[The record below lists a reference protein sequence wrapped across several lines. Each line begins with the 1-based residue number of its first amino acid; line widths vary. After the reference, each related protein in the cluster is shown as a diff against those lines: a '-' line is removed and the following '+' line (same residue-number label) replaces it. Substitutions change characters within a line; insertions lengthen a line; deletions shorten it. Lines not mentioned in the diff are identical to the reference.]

1 MASTIAE
8 STARRNFIDWHHL
21 PLPAA
26 ADWLGA
32 EHASAG
38 QLDMSGSI
46 IVVPSSRSQRRLLEL
61 LMDYGEQHDL
71 IFTPPKIT
79 TIGAFPELLYRP
91 ARPLA
96 SQLVQILAWVDA
108 LRSVDE
114 RDLKQFS
121 GLVPETSDSIAWK
134 MLAQLLSV
142 WHTELAGNKLTF
154 DTVLEAARQSELF
167 VEPRRWEAL
176 NKVQRKYLDILNREK
191 LWDRQTARLV
201 AIDRGECHTDHNIF
215 LVGTVD
221 LSPVFREILE
231 QVADKVTAIV
241 FADEI
246 LADHFDDLGCLK
258 IENWED
264 YYIEI
269 PDEDIRVADQPG
281 DQAKI
286 VSSILYQL
294 DGQYGVDQIAVSV
307 PDPRLISHIGRALS
321 EAGVKTHD
329 VGGMSI
335 GNTRPFVLLELL
347 STWIEDHRFE
357 SFAKL
362 VRHPD
367 MYAWLVKRT
376 ETHRWLEELDNY
388 QNSRLPFYIS
398 TDINNVY
405 FGGKDRHGND
415 LYANLE
421 NAYAEIYELIQP
433 VVARAGKPLQQW
445 AAAWKKVLVAI
456 YLKTVL
462 DRNNPE
468 HRRTI
473 RACQSIVR
481 SLIELEESGHLL
493 AGEVPGPDAIEWAL
507 ELCSGEF
514 VADPAVSDSLPL
526 TGWLDTPWEDTPVT
540 VVTNFNEGYIP
551 SSASSNLFLPNSV
564 RSELG
569 LLDNRRRYAR
579 DAYALS
585 LVLKSRDRVELVVG
599 RRDEDG
605 QPQMP
610 SRLLMTGDPANLADR
625 AIRLFSDGEVTTDWS
640 VGDPATRP
648 QRQQF
653 VIPHPPADEP
663 SINSL
668 RVTDFKAY
676 LECPYRF
683 YLTRVLGLERLD
695 DKQDELDGRQ
705 FGQLIHDVVENFGKS
720 ELKHSDNAEDIEKHI
735 IDCLNRFSM
744 ARYGRR
750 PVPSVQIQ
758 LEQAR
763 IRLRK
768 FAKWQAEHR
777 RQGYKI
783 FQVEK
788 EKTRCEFEVDGQPF
802 EVRGQIDR
810 IDIND
815 ELKTVGV
822 YDYKTDDKRQSPR
835 DRHQTRDGRWTD
847 LQLPLYYHLLGNF
860 DLPRDYRIETGLI
873 LIAKD
878 IEQPVLELAGW
889 TEKELES
896 ANAVASEVMRRVR
909 AGMFWP
915 PKEKP
920 RYRSDVD
927 SICQTGVFEKW
938 EPEDAEDL
946 P

>member
-1 MASTIAE
+1 VLQAAE
-8 STARRNFIDWHHL
+8 
-21 PLPAA
+21 
-26 ADWLGA
+26 
-32 EHASAG
+32 E
-38 QLDMSGSI
+38 
-46 IVVPSSRSQRRLLEL
+46 
-61 LMDYGEQHDL
+61 
-71 IFTPPKIT
+71 
-79 TIGAFPELLYRP
+79 
-91 ARPLA
+91 
-96 SQLVQILAWVDA
+96 
-108 LRSVDE
+108 
-114 RDLKQFS
+114 
-121 GLVPETSDSIAWK
+121 
-134 MLAQLLSV
+134 
-142 WHTELAGNKLTF
+142 
-154 DTVLEAARQSELF
+154 SELF
-167 VEPRRWEAL
+167 LERGRWQAL
-176 NKVQRKYLDILNREK
+176 SNVQRAYLDILNREK

-201 AIDRGECHTDHNIF
+201 AIKRGECRTDHNIY

-221 LSPVFREILE
+221 LNPVFREILE
-231 QVADKVTAIV
+231 QVADKATAVV
-241 FADEI
+241 FADES
-246 LADHFDDLGCLK
+246 LADHFDDLGCLQ
-258 IENWED
+258 IDTWEHLPID
-264 YYIEI
+264 I

-286 VSSILYQL
+286 VSSVLYQL

-321 EAGVKTHD
+321 ESGVKIHD

-335 GNTRPFVLLELL
+335 SNTRPYVLLELL
-347 STWIEDHRFE
+347 GNWIADQRFE
-357 SFAKL
+357 SFAEL
-362 VRHPD
+362 IRHPD
-367 MYAWLVKRT
+367 MYAWLLRRT
-376 ETHRWLEELDNY
+376 ATHRWLEELDNY

-398 TDINNVY
+398 TDINDVY

-415 LYANLE
+415 LYAHLE
-421 NAYAEIYELIQP
+421 LAYSEIYELIQP
-433 VVARAGKPLQQW
+433 VVARTGKPLDQW

-481 SLIELEESGHLL
+481 SLIELEQSGHLL
-493 AGEVPGPDAIEWAL
+493 RDPVQSQDAIQWAL
-507 ELCSGEF
+507 ELCGGEL

-540 VVTNFNEGYIP
+540 IVTNFNEGYIP

-564 RSELG
+564 RGELG

-585 LVLKSRDRVELVVG
+585 LVLNSRKHVALVVG

-610 SRLLMTGDPANLADR
+610 SRLLMMGDPAKLADR
-625 AIRLFSDGEVTTDWS
+625 AIRLFSDGEVTTDWC

-648 QRQQF
+648 ADQQF
-653 VIPHPPADEP
+653 IIPQISVDAEP
-663 SINSL
+663 INSL

-683 YLTRVLGLERLD
+683 YLNRVLGLERLHD
-695 DKQDELDGRQ
+695 RQDEMDGRQ
-705 FGQLIHDVVENFGKS
+705 FGQLIHDVVENFGRS
-720 ELKHSDNAEDIEKHI
+720 ELKDSDHADDIEKHI

-750 PVPSVQIQ
+750 PIPSVQIQ

-763 IRLRK
+763 IRLRR

-777 RQGYKI
+777 RQGYRI

-788 EKTRCEFEVDGQPF
+788 EKTRCVFEVDGEPF

-810 IDIND
+810 IDVND
-815 ELKTVGV
+815 ELKIIGV

-835 DRHQTRDGRWTD
+835 DRHQTRDGRWID
-847 LQLPLYYHLLGNF
+847 LQLPLYFHLLGNF
-860 DLPRDYRIETGLI
+860 DLPDEYRIETGLI

-878 IEQPVLELAGW
+878 TDQPVLELADWSSG
-889 TEKELES
+889 ELES
-896 ANAVASEVMRRVR
+896 ANAVATRVMRQVR
-909 AGMFWP
+909 SGQFWP
-915 PKEKP
+915 PNPKP
-920 RYRSDVD
+920 RWRSDVD
-927 SICQTGVFEKW
+927 AICQTGVFQKW
-938 EPEDAEDL
+938 EPGDED
-946 P
+946 PSP